1 MKVTLEN
8 IEELLG
14 MLKEYSVKEAEQKP
28 RWSKAKQ
35 IAMYYR
41 KMKIEPP
48 IGFYEN
54 LELAFEY
61 TGVACRALK
70 QLRSLVDIKYM
81 TRQMNRHVRFER
93 YEQAAE
99 IRDNIENFKKVLN
112 EKKEFDTQVRLA
124 YGFE

>member
-1 MKVTLEN
+1 
-8 IEELLG
+8 
-14 MLKEYSVKEAEQKP
+14 
-28 RWSKAKQ
+28 
-35 IAMYYR
+35 
-41 KMKIEPP
+41 MKIEPP
-48 IGFYEN
+48 IGYYEN

-61 TGVACRALK
+61 TGVARRALK

-112 EKKEFDTQVRLA
+112 EKKEFDTQVRMA